1 MGRKIKIEV
10 TIEVEGESHIDD
22 AILKRIITPLG
33 EVLSC
38 KIDNN
43 FDEISNKAKPKM
55 HIAQQSSRGH
65 PPPGL
70 GLSVF
75 LIEYD
80 VFPIHFCA
88 SRARYVATAGA
99 TCGHALLP

>member
-1 MGRKIKIEV
+1 MWGLFSFFETLTGASWARMPKPFCCLI
-10 TIEVEGESHIDD
+10 GSH
-22 AILKRIITPLG
+22 AL
-33 EVLSC
+33 
-38 KIDNN
+38 
-43 FDEISNKAKPKM
+43 
-55 HIAQQSSRGH
+55 RG
-65 PPPGL
+65 GV

-99 TCGHALLP
+99 TCGHLLLP